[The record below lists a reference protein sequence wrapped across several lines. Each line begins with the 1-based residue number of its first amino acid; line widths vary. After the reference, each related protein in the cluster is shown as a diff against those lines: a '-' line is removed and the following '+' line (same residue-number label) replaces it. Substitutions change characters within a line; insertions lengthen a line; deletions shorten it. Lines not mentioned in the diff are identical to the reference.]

1 MQEKSNLEQQK
12 KDLQMTLSKLTHE
25 IRNPIALIQSE
36 LQMIASAHPE
46 ITDFDGWYHVMENLE
61 YIRNLLN
68 ELSQYNNAEHLTLIQ
83 TDMSAFLNSVTRSF
97 KPALDYLGIS
107 LITDIPENLPLLFL
121 DQVKMRQAF
130 LNLLRNAQ
138 ESIQHSHGIIT
149 VSAVSSDNHISIQI
163 SDNGCGMTKC
173 QLKIFLPLLQPT
185 NQRVLVW
192 DCLSPDRSYKL
203 IKAVCRFTVFLKKE
217 VPFKSFFEADLQQP
231 PV

>member
-97 KPALDYLGIS
+97 QACSGLSGNFPDHRHSGKSSSSFSGSGQNASGIPQSAKKRAGIHSAL
-107 LITDIPENLPLLFL
+107 TW
-121 DQVKMRQAF
+121 
-130 LNLLRNAQ
+130 
-138 ESIQHSHGIIT
+138 
-149 VSAVSSDNHISIQI
+149 NHY
-163 SDNGCGMTKC
+163 GLCG
-173 QLKIFLPLLQPT
+173 
-185 NQRVLVW
+185 
-192 DCLSPDRSYKL
+192 
-203 IKAVCRFTVFLKKE
+203 
-217 VPFKSFFEADLQQP
+217 FF
-231 PV
+231 

>member
-83 TDMSAFLNSVTRSF
+83 TDMSAFLNSVTHSFKPALDYLGISEYIRNLLNELSQYNNAEHLTLIQTDMSAFLNSVTHSF

-138 ESIQHSHGIIT
+138 ESIHHSHGIIA
-149 VSAVSSDNHISIQI
+149 VSAFS
-163 SDNGCGMTKC
+163 
-173 QLKIFLPLLQPT
+173 
-185 NQRVLVW
+185 
-192 DCLSPDRSYKL
+192 
-203 IKAVCRFTVFLKKE
+203 
-217 VPFKSFFEADLQQP
+217 
-231 PV
+231 

>member
-163 SDNGCGMTKC
+163 SDNECGMTKC
-173 QLKIFLPLLQPT
+173 QLKNIFTPFTTYKPEGTGLGLSVTRQIIQAHKGSLQVHSIPEKGSTFQILL
-185 NQRVLVW
+185 RG
-192 DCLSPDRSYKL
+192 
-203 IKAVCRFTVFLKKE
+203 
-217 VPFKSFFEADLQQP
+217 
-231 PV
+231 

>member
-1 MQEKSNLEQQK
+1 MQEKSSLEQQK

-36 LQMIASAHPE
+36 LQMIESAHPE

-61 YIRNLLN
+61 YIRDLLN
-68 ELSQYNNAEHLTLIQ
+68 ELSQYNNADHLTLTQ
-83 TDMSAFLNSVTRSF
+83 TDMTVFLNSVIGSF

-149 VSAVSSDNHISIQI
+149 VSAFSSDNNISIRI

-173 QLKIFLPLLQPT
+173 QLKNIFTPFVTYKSEGTGLGLSVTRQIIQAHKGSLQVHSIPEEGSTFQVLL
-185 NQRVLVW
+185 RG
-192 DCLSPDRSYKL
+192 
-203 IKAVCRFTVFLKKE
+203 
-217 VPFKSFFEADLQQP
+217 
-231 PV
+231 